1 MVVVDL
7 RNHGRSSDIEGLS
20 PPHDTINAARDIA
33 NLVKSLEWA
42 WPDVVIGHSLGGKV
56 ALQYALSCAQGD
68 YGDSAK
74 LPKQV
79 WVLDV
84 VPGKIPS
91 TSHYAEIE
99 KALYKLKTLPSPIH
113 SKEWLVDHLINLGFS
128 NFLSEWISSSLKRSG
143 DHEAFY
149 FNIDGVIEM
158 LKSAQDMDYWA
169 LLEHPPKGTE
179 IAIVRTKSKLKWDWD
194 LVERLDSLAKRET
207 DESTG
212 KFSVHVVWIPEYRLR
227 PEGAMSCLS
236 IFHRREDEFPQEAG
250 IAKRRLGDVDLGC
263 SNKAGVEAD
272 CSHDDLLCD
281 LRKAEHIAKEA
292 DSHREGKLL
301 LHLLSAEEKEASRF
315 VFEQLLASCNN
326 DSRNL
331 LQNLEILGVLQDVA
345 ADPTLPCTKGVR
357 CAPCGHGEAVFFQIY
372 LLTKCM
378 INDGKINGDYMAVMN
393 GDEGVDFSF
402 AVEKVE

>member
-1 MVVVDL
+1 MSIHYYDHSSSAASFLSLNMSVIAFDEFVSSSSSLSSSCKTVLLIHGLLGCANDFADFTHSLASSLSTSCDSADWRMVVVDL

-91 TSHYAEIE
+91 TSHHAEIE
-99 KALYKLKTLPSPIH
+99 KALYKLKTVPSPIH

-128 NFLSEWISSSLKRSG
+128 NFLSEWICSSLKRSG

-212 KFSVHVVWIPEYRLR
+212 KFSVHVVANSGHYIYK
-227 PEGAMSCLS
+227 
-236 IFHRREDEFPQEAG
+236 DQPQT
-250 IAKRRLGDVDLGC
+250 
-263 SNKAGVEAD
+263 
-272 CSHDDLLCD
+272 
-281 LRKAEHIAKEA
+281 
-292 DSHREGKLL
+292 
-301 LHLLSAEEKEASRF
+301 
-315 VFEQLLASCNN
+315 
-326 DSRNL
+326 L
-331 LQNLEILGVLQDVA
+331 LQIMT
-345 ADPTLPCTKGVR
+345 P
-357 CAPCGHGEAVFFQIY
+357 
-372 LLTKCM
+372 
-378 INDGKINGDYMAVMN
+378 KISSLA
-393 GDEGVDFSF
+393 
-402 AVEKVE
+402 